1 MGNADMKH
9 ENGENNMNQESD
21 EHKEFL
27 SLGAGAVLALILLAA
42 LLLATGIEV
51 QGWIRFAVIPVYVLL
66 LCLCS
71 WIVDRLMSRKKQN
84 DKEN

>member
-1 MGNADMKH
+1 MGNADLEH
-9 ENGENNMNQESD
+9 ENGENNRNQESD

-27 SLGAGAVLALILLAA
+27 SLGAGAVLALILLAVF
-42 LLLATGIEV
+42 LTATGIQV

-66 LCLCS
+66 LCLCG
-71 WIVDRLMSRKKQN
+71 WVVDRLMSRKGNK

>member
-1 MGNADMKH
+1 MGKADLEH
-9 ENGENNMNQESD
+9 ENGENNMNQESE

-27 SLGAGAVLALILLAA
+27 SLGAGAVLALILLAVF
-42 LLLATGIEV
+42 LTVTGIQV

-71 WIVDRLMSRKKQN
+71 WVVDRLIGRNRRKDQ
-84 DKEN
+84 DE

>member
-1 MGNADMKH
+1 MGNAGLEH
-9 ENGENNMNQESD
+9 ENRENNGNQEND

-27 SLGAGAVLALILLAA
+27 SLGAGAILALILLAVF
-42 LLLATGIEV
+42 LTATGIQV

-71 WIVDRLMSRKKQN
+71 WVVDRLMGRKGTTDQ
-84 DKEN
+84 EN

>member
-1 MGNADMKH
+1 MGNADLEH
-9 ENGENNMNQESD
+9 ENGENNRNQESD

-27 SLGAGAVLALILLAA
+27 SLGAGAVLALILLAV

-71 WIVDRLMSRKKQN
+71 WVVDRLMSRKEQK
-84 DKEN
+84 DKEK

>member
-1 MGNADMKH
+1 MGKADLEH
-9 ENGENNMNQESD
+9 ENREDNRNQESE

-27 SLGAGAVLALILLAA
+27 SLGAGAVLALILLAV

-71 WIVDRLMSRKKQN
+71 WVVDRLMSRKEQK
-84 DKEN
+84 DKEK